1 MAAACD
7 RARGAQVYDGKL
19 AELHAKGDPIKLRY
33 DEAGTRD
40 GALQALSNACQH
52 MLEWTRTEDPKYA
65 HIEAKDREAVSA
77 EATTALK
84 WLEDTN
90 KQQAALAKTDPP
102 AVLTKDI
109 EARKRALENV
119 CKPIVNKPA
128 PPPPKAEPK
137 AEEAKPAEGEAAGA
151 AAADG
156 AAPEGEAA
164 GGEEGA
170 TPMEQ
175 EGAETAAPAAAEGA
189 DKMDEP

>member
-1 MAAACD
+1 M
-7 RARGAQVYDGKL
+7 YDGKL

-33 DEAGTRD
+33 KEAETRD
-40 GALQALSNACQH
+40 GAMQALSNACQH
-52 MLEWTRTEDPKYA
+52 MLEWVRTEDPKYA

-84 WLEDTN
+84 WLDDSA

-109 EARKRALENV
+109 EARKRALDNV

-128 PPPPKAEPK
+128 PPPPKAEEPK
-137 AEEAKPAEGEAAGA
+137 AEA
-151 AAADG
+151 AA
-156 AAPEGEAA
+156 PAA
-164 GGEEGA
+164 GGEAPAGEGAEGAAAGEAAPAADGDGA

-175 EGAETAAPAAAEGA
+175 EGGEAAPAAAAEGA
-189 DKMDEP
+189 EKMEEP